1 MILLTPN
8 ATYKVY
14 GVTVKEK
21 IIPDGMQWQS
31 AKKARKAGFAL
42 YDPYKQ
48 GEKLNNKTGKPL
60 WITIYNKADPKKVK
74 ADAAQYTL
82 AAHNEN
88 MGASRVHFY
97 VDSLCAWQNLKAGT
111 SMCENDPMGSA
122 EVSWRAGDSSTPDGG
137 DMTSLS
143 IEIITNDTTEH
154 DKKACEN
161 GAKLAAWLLW
171 HHGLNI
177 NSLVTHTYWDNK
189 ANGKHFSDIDEQ
201 CATAV
206 PGKKWDPACILGSS
220 AFSQA
225 LCNWKLFKQTVDVY
239 LCCYHASSCEHL
251 IGPDGKM
258 FQSLL

>member
-1 MILLTPN
+1 MTLLIPN

-21 IIPDGMQWQS
+21 IIPDGMRWKN
-31 AKKARKAGFAL
+31 AKNARKAGFEL
-42 YDPYKQ
+42 YDSYKH
-48 GEKLNNKTGKPL
+48 GEKLNRKTGKPL
-60 WITIYNKADPKKVK
+60 WITIYNEKYPNKLKAT
-74 ADAAQYTL
+74 AAQYTL
-82 AAHNEN
+82 ATYSEK
-88 MGASRVHFY
+88 MGAARVHFY
-97 VDSLCAWQNLKAGT
+97 VDDLGAWQNLRAGT

-122 EVSWRAGDSSTPDGG
+122 EVSWRAGDRSILDGG

-154 DKKACEN
+154 DKRACEN

-189 ANGKHFSDIDEQ
+189 ASGMQFSDIDEQ
-201 CATAV
+201 CTAPV
-206 PGKKWDPACILGSS
+206 PGKTWDPACILGSS
-220 AFSQA
+220 AFSHA

-239 LCCYHASSCEHL
+239 LCCYHASACEHL
-251 IGPDGKM
+251 IDPDGKM